1 MRRDACET
9 AALREIGCVRG
20 GARRQRRRL
29 HGCARGD
36 AWLCAA
42 EVHMAGMPRRAMGGF
57 PKRRHEESKH
67 IGEELKDEAA
77 PRLGLLYSTHI

>member
-1 MRRDACET
+1 
-9 AALREIGCVRG
+9 
-20 GARRQRRRL
+20 
-29 HGCARGD
+29 
-36 AWLCAA
+36 
-42 EVHMAGMPRRAMGGF
+42 MAGMPRRAVGGF